1 MIFGRVVGNAVS
13 TVKHKSL
20 EGQRV
25 LTVQPIKAA
34 SMDPVLVIDTLGAG
48 VGSLVV
54 LSNDGRWARELVED
68 ETSPA
73 RWSVL
78 GIVDDPDREPEV

>member
-1 MIFGRVVGNAVS
+1 MILGRVVGNAVS
-13 TVKHKSL
+13 TVKHGSL
-20 EGQRV
+20 VGQR
-25 LTVQPIKAA
+25 LMTVQPIEAA
-34 SMDPVLVIDTLGAG
+34 SMDPVLVIDSLGAG

-54 LSNDGRWARELVED
+54 LTNDGKAARELIGD

-78 GIVDDPDREPEV
+78 GIVDENKG

>member
-1 MIFGRVVGNAVS
+1 MILGRVVGNAVS
-13 TVKHKSL
+13 TVKHESL
-20 EGQRV
+20 AGQRL
-25 LTVQPIKAA
+25 LTVQPIQAA
-34 SMDPVLVIDTLGAG
+34 SMDPVLALDVFGAG

-54 LSNDGRWARELVED
+54 LTNDGRWARELVAD

-78 GIVDDPDREPEV
+78 GIVDETNREPD